1 MTRFALVLGMLLAN
15 TAATSHAPQLTTSS
29 TLMSESSE
37 NCFEQ
42 YLNCSF
48 RTDRPADEPDCYEQ
62 FVACLSVPF
71 L

>member
-1 MTRFALVLGMLLAN
+1 MTRFALILGMLLAN
-15 TAATSHAPQLTTSS
+15 TTATSHDPRLTTSS
-29 TLMSESSE
+29 TLVSVESSE

-62 FVACLSVPF
+62 FVACLVP
-71 L
+71 LL